1 MRHSQ
6 VGDERDDPE
15 GGVRDPVEP
24 EQNIADEEVDEAAR
38 DTEQRPVRSDA
49 RPSESRQQSAQAD
62 RCCTH
67 MTGKPCSRMSPG
79 MTSTNIANPSG
90 PPPAAKPES
99 RPDAYR
105 RYACGSFL
113 MNHGR
118 VESRL
123 QRMLLALRDTRR
135 GQPVS
140 SSAAR
145 GGRRGGESEGRGAPH
160 DQAEEEHRL
169 APRLVPDPSAD
180 RQEEQARPRQ
190 EHRALGAEPL
200 REVLVVLP
208 ARAPLGVR
216 PPGVG
221 ARQGRHLARP
231 ARMNTRLSSA
241 REPSQQAA
249 ARGKRAAH
257 L

>member
-1 MRHSQ
+1 
-6 VGDERDDPE
+6 
-15 GGVRDPVEP
+15 
-24 EQNIADEEVDEAAR
+24 
-38 DTEQRPVRSDA
+38 
-49 RPSESRQQSAQAD
+49 
-62 RCCTH
+62 

-79 MTSTNIANPSG
+79 MISTIIAKESG
-90 PPPAAKPES
+90 PAPAPKPES

-105 RYACGSFL
+105 RYACGSCL

-123 QRMLLALRDTRR
+123 QKMLLALRDTRR

-140 SSAAR
+140 SSAAS
-145 GGRRGGESEGRGAPH
+145 GDRRGGESEGRGAPH

-216 PPGVG
+216 PPGVA

-231 ARMNTRLSSA
+231 ARMATRRQSA
-241 REPSQQAA
+241 RNS
-249 ARGKRAAH
+249 KRRREGSVAAH